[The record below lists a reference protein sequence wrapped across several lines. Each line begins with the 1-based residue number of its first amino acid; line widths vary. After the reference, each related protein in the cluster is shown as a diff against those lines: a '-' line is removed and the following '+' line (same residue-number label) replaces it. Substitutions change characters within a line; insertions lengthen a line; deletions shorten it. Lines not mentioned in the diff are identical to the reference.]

1 MSSSSCCGSPYSP
14 SAQVN
19 SSSTGALEPPSWCY
33 MMFLTHEGGM
43 QGKVLGLQSSSPG
56 QSPARCSQRAVPEG
70 WVLFSCPPL
79 QPRRGK
85 PTVTLIGFP
94 LPSMK
99 LVLGAAGC
107 SVPGMQTRQRECG
120 WTVQGEGKH
129 ANVCF
134 LNYCCVFLTAQQ
146 GTASPAHSLVPW
158 QALKPV
164 TFSPVLSCYLINEF
178 SGGKGF

>member
-1 MSSSSCCGSPYSP
+1 MVLDDVPYPRRRKSAGAAEQLPGAKPSAVQPASSARGLGAVLLPAG
-14 SAQVN
+14 SAQVR
-19 SSSTGALEPPSWCY
+19 T
-33 MMFLTHEGGM
+33 
-43 QGKVLGLQSSSPG
+43 
-56 QSPARCSQRAVPEG
+56 R
-70 WVLFSCPPL
+70 CPPL
-79 QPRRGK
+79 QHGEESHSS
-85 PTVTLIGFP
+85 TGHTHINFP

-107 SVPGMQTRQRECG
+107 SMPGMQTRQWESS

-129 ANVCF
+129 ANVCS

-164 TFSPVLSCYLINEF
+164 TFSPVLSCYLINES